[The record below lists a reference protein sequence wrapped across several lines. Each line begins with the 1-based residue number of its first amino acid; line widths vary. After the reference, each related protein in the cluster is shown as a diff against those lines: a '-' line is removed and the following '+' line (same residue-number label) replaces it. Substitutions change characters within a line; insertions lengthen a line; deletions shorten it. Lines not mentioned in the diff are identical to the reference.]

1 MAKSL
6 SNAETGKESVEEIG
20 RVCRAYRLAKPSCRR
35 ANTICKKNEVGE
47 WGSGGEERSGLDKR
61 RRIAPKGRIGIARLS
76 GLAFE
81 FRGNCAA
88 ERIKPLARLGADRNN
103 SDGCCSRADACAP
116 CGFGYAESSL
126 RCAAVHSRS
135 TALRPKTM
143 ASRFLLSSDC
153 RA

>member
-6 SNAETGKESVEEIG
+6 SNAKTGKESIKHIG
-20 RVCRAYRLAKPSCRR
+20 RVGRAYRLAKPSCRR

-47 WGSGGEERSGLDKR
+47 RRSGGEERSGLDKR
-61 RRIAPKGRIGIARLS
+61 RRIAPKGRIGIARL
-76 GLAFE
+76 GRLALE

-88 ERIKPLARLGADRNN
+88 ERVKPLARLRADRNN
-103 SDGCCSRADACAP
+103 SEGCCSR
-116 CGFGYAESSL
+116 Y
-126 RCAAVHSRS
+126 RS

>member
-47 WGSGGEERSGLDKR
+47 RRSGGEERSGLDKR

-88 ERIKPLARLGADRNN
+88 ERRKTFACLRTDGEGACARQ
-103 SDGCCSRADACAP
+103 SRAGAWCLRGRAAP
-116 CGFGYAESSL
+116 L
-126 RCAAVHSRS
+126 
-135 TALRPKTM
+135 
-143 ASRFLLSSDC
+143 
-153 RA
+153 